1 MIRVLSNDPRLQ
13 WEGAVSLQMGDGWV
27 QPWRLPFDEA
37 PLWHDELRQ
46 RASTPAGVRIAF
58 RTDATTIGGCINR
71 DETDWRLD
79 LVIDG
84 QFYAS
89 TELACVETFQFTEL
103 PTGMKVVELWLPQRR
118 VVQVIHID
126 VNDNAQI
133 EPYDDT
139 RLRWVTHGSSITHC
153 ADAES
158 PTGTWPGV
166 AARLADIHHTNLG
179 YGGHDHLDVV
189 VARTIRGLPADFI
202 TIKAGIN
209 AYGSGSLGLRT
220 FRSSLLAFVRIIR
233 EKHEVTP
240 LLIVSPTYIPR
251 YDTVP
256 LEPNIQGMTLPQW
269 REEVAE
275 CVETLSSYGDAHV
288 RYMSGLSLIGEG
300 DAHLLHDN
308 VHPNAEGYQLMGHR
322 FHELVLSDFMS
333 DVKGR

>member
-1 MIRVLSNDPRLQ
+1 MIRVLPDDPRLR
-13 WEGAVSLQMGDGWV
+13 WEGAVSLQRGDGWI
-27 QPWRLPFDEA
+27 QPWRLPIDEA

-46 RASTPAGVRIAF
+46 RASTPAGVRIVF
-58 RTDATTIGGCINR
+58 RTDATIIGGLINR
-71 DETDWRLD
+71 DDTDWKLD

-89 TELACVETFQFTEL
+89 ADLAGVETFQFAEL
-103 PTGMKVVELWLPQRR
+103 PTGMKGVELWLPQRR
-118 VVQVIHID
+118 AVQVFHIEVSD
-126 VNDNAQI
+126 KAQI
-133 EPYDDT
+133 EPHEDT
-139 RLRWVTHGSSITHC
+139 RIRWVTHGSSITHC

-202 TIKAGIN
+202 SIKAGIN
-209 AYGSGSLGLRT
+209 AYGSGSLGPRT
-220 FRSSLLAFVRIIR
+220 FISSLIAFIRIIR

-240 LLIVSPTYIPR
+240 LLIVSPTYISR

-275 CVETLSSYGDAHV
+275 CVQTLRSYGDAHV
-288 RYMSGLSLIGEG
+288 RYMSGLSLMGEG
-300 DAHLLHDN
+300 DALLLHDG
-308 VHPNAEGYQLMGHR
+308 VHPNAEGYKLMGHR
-322 FHELVLSDFMS
+322 FYENVLSDFVS
-333 DVKGR
+333 DVKDR